1 MVSTFTTVALP
12 ACISI
17 LNGLPSNDEVA
28 KADPSAMIMGE
39 MNLNGH
45 AFKYKVAA
53 GAKGGVMHGAG
64 GKTIKFTISGGMG
77 HMKFMGHSINFPLH
91 RGSAEPAKEDAP
103 APAPAA
109 PETKVEVPAPA
120 ADEAAPAPEA
130 EETPEEDEE
139 EAEEAPEEDEEDDEE
154 PEEDEEE
161 DEEEPEED
169 EEEDEEPEEDEE
181 EDEEPEEDE

>member
-91 RGSAEPAKEDAP
+91 HGSAGGGGTVVHESTIHEGSLTLNGKTFKYKFNNGAK
-103 APAPAA
+103 
-109 PETKVEVPAPA
+109 
-120 ADEAAPAPEA
+120 
-130 EETPEEDEE
+130 
-139 EAEEAPEEDEEDDEE
+139 
-154 PEEDEEE
+154 
-161 DEEEPEED
+161 
-169 EEEDEEPEEDEE
+169 
-181 EDEEPEEDE
+181 